1 MFFCKAPVQIARL
14 VYMGIVL
21 VCSIMKRYVVL
32 IAVLATAFFPVDAF
46 AQSDGYPVS
55 GRVIDRVT
63 REGIPYAAV
72 IIVGVE
78 GFGVSADSTG
88 AFTLYQVKPGIVQFS
103 AIQMGYRTVVTP
115 EYKIS
120 PYTPPIEIEMD
131 EDLTELA
138 ASTVRPSPFLRSVES
153 PVSVRIISVGDIDK
167 IPGANKDVARI
178 VRSYPGVSY
187 SPIGYRNDLIV
198 RGGGP
203 SENAFFI
210 DGIEI
215 PNINHFAT
223 QGASGG
229 PVSILNSDLIR
240 EISFY
245 TGSFPAHRGGALS
258 SVMDIT
264 LKDGNP
270 DKHAFKATVGA
281 SEVGVSASG
290 HIGSKTTYIASVRQ
304 SYLQLLFKLLGLPML
319 PNYIDGQV
327 KFKTRIDNRNEIVF
341 IGLAGFDNM
350 KLSDSPDDKGDEYLL
365 SYLPSLKQE
374 TFTVGASYKHFADG
388 HVQTYSLSY
397 NYLNN
402 RSLKYLGNDDSSS
415 GNIILNSSGLEGKAQ
430 FRFENRSYYGMWTVR
445 EGADLSFRHYD
456 SDVFRRMTDGNSQDY
471 VTDLGVWGWGM
482 FASADYKSPGGRL
495 NASAGIRAD
504 ASSFSNRTS
513 MFWRQLS
520 PRVSVSYMPWRS
532 WSFNA
537 SAGLYHQLP
546 PMTALSYRDS
556 GGRYANLQ
564 LDFMSVV
571 SAAAGVD
578 WKHRDRLF
586 VGLEGFFKYFYD
598 IPLSVA
604 TDVPLTCIGADYGTI
619 GEEALVSSARG
630 RSYGAEL
637 LVRWLIPDKVT
648 LVGSATLY
656 KSEYSSGTG
665 REYIPSA
672 WDNRFILNLSAV
684 HEFPKYWSVGAKLSA
699 IGGAPYTPYD
709 VDQSSLKMVWDAG
722 GRPVYDYSRYNGS
735 RLDPYWQVDLRVDKN
750 FYFRNW
756 TLGLYLDLQN
766 VTFSKIRQPDAYLSS
781 GEIVNPDAL
790 PADQRYALE
799 VLELYSGTIV
809 PSIGVTVEF

>member
-1 MFFCKAPVQIARL
+1 
-14 VYMGIVL
+14 
-21 VCSIMKRYVVL
+21 MKRTAL
-32 IAVLATAFFPVDAF
+32 FIAALAAAF
-46 AQSDGYPVS
+46 AVSDAAAQTDGYPVR
-55 GRVIDRVT
+55 GRVIDRIS
-63 REGIPYAAV
+63 REAIPYAAV
-72 IIVGVE
+72 VIVGVE
-78 GFGVSADSTG
+78 GSGVSADSTG
-88 AFTLYQVKPGIVQFS
+88 TFTFEKVRPGIVQFS
-103 AIQMGYRTVVTP
+103 ALQLGYRTVVTP

-120 PYTPPIEIEMD
+120 PYTPFIEIEMD
-131 EDLTELA
+131 EDIAEIA
-138 ASTVRPSPFLRSVES
+138 ASSVRPSPFLRSVES
-153 PVSVRIISVGDIDK
+153 PVSVRIISVGDIDR

-245 TGSFPAHRGGALS
+245 TGAFPAHRGGALS

-270 DKHAFKATVGA
+270 DKQAFKATVGA
-281 SEVGVSASG
+281 SEVGMSASG
-290 HIGSKTTYIASVRQ
+290 HIGSRTTYIASVRQ

-319 PNYIDGQV
+319 PNYIDGQI
-327 KFKTRIDNRNEIVF
+327 KFKTKIDSRNEMVF

-350 KLSDSPDDKGDEYLL
+350 KLSDSPDDKADEYLL
-365 SYLPSLKQE
+365 SYLPVLRQE
-374 TFTVGASYKHFADG
+374 TFTVGASYRHIMDG
-388 HVQTYSLSY
+388 HVQVYSLSY

-402 RSLKYLGNDDSSS
+402 RSLKYLDNDDSSL

-430 FRFENRSYYGMWTVR
+430 FRFENRSYYGAWTVR
-445 EGADLSFRHYD
+445 EGADVNYRHYD
-456 SDVFRRMTDGNSQDY
+456 SDVFRKQNDGGSLDY
-471 VTDLGVWGWGM
+471 ATDLGIWGWGM
-482 FASADYKSPGGRL
+482 FASAEYKSPGGRL
-495 NASAGIRAD
+495 NASAGMRAD
-504 ASSFSNRTS
+504 ASSFTNKTS
-513 MFWRQLS
+513 MFWRKLS
-520 PRVSVSYMPWRS
+520 PRMSVSYMPWKS

-546 PMTALSYRDS
+546 PMTALSYRNS
-556 GGRYANLQ
+556 HMQLANLQ

-571 SAAAGVD
+571 SAAIGAD
-578 WKHRDRLF
+578 WKFKDRF
-586 VGLEGFFKYFYD
+586 FIGLEGFYKYFYD
-598 IPLSVA
+598 IPLSLA
-604 TDVPLTCIGADYGTI
+604 TNVPLTCVGADYGSI
-619 GEEALVSSARG
+619 GEEALQSSARG

-637 LVRWLIPDKVT
+637 LVRWLIPEKVT

-656 KSEYSSGTG
+656 KSEYSGGTG
-665 REYIPSA
+665 QGYIPSA
-672 WDNRFILNLSAV
+672 WDNRFILNLSV
-684 HEFPKYWSVGAKLSA
+684 VYDFPKYWSVGAKVSA

-709 VDQSSLKMVWDAG
+709 ADRSSLKTVWDAG
-722 GRPVYDYSRYNGS
+722 GRPVYDYLKYNGS
-735 RLDPYWQVDLRVDKN
+735 RLDPYWQIDLRVDKN
-750 FYFRNW
+750 FYFPKW
-756 TLGLYLDLQN
+756 TLGLYLDMQN

-809 PSIGVTVEF
+809 PAIGVTIEF